1 MRFSWGRKRD
11 TNEKEIFVF
20 IIFVPFHCDDWIMWA
35 MV

>member
-11 TNEKEIFVF
+11 TNEKEIFVV
-20 IIFVPFHCDDWIMWA
+20 IISMSYHCYDWIMWA